1 MQSQRHV
8 AHVKE
13 GDSDV
18 VISSSD
24 TSRWSSPCRLQ
35 SDSNR
40 SNYTSDFEDQDD
52 TLTDKGPKAETSD
65 TCRRKKGKKAQGPNK
80 QKTNHAA
87 NCNVMK
93 LPPIKRQQVSKP
105 GILSADL
112 NCIGDLNNQVR
123 DLKRR
128 LSEARTEN
136 KLLKRL
142 QHHHTVALEHFQES
156 KSSFS
161 QILTNHS
168 NEARGLQGLLR
179 EVRACRDNLARRLQS
194 TEDQL
199 QRTQTGLQHLQQ
211 LSQDHSLLEREELT
225 IRLTWASAV
234 LEDKDKRIL
243 DLEKNLELC
252 RASFSRQIATEQ
264 RKISEARNTSFH
276 LQRQISQLNKGIQDR
291 ERVLETHN
299 IYSHRFRK
307 RPSKKERKSKMVQTD
322 GLVFFPT
329 AVGSF
334 PILEYTETEERLEEL
349 GRSGNQR
356 CHNAVQV
363 SLVIGNPE
371 KEVAEKVS
379 LEVDHPRET
388 ETCADTSDQSNCLE
402 GSSGHQTE
410 EECAKAKEVRVLE
423 GEQKTEGH
431 ESQTFPI
438 SNRSL
443 NLTEPERKE
452 YKLSKIR
459 HIFPQSIENLHNG
472 IPVHSRVDLGP
483 SPTTRS
489 PIKVETT
496 SIGICELC
504 PPAGEKEIQER

>member
-1 MQSQRHV
+1 
-8 AHVKE
+8 
-13 GDSDV
+13 
-18 VISSSD
+18 
-24 TSRWSSPCRLQ
+24 
-35 SDSNR
+35 
-40 SNYTSDFEDQDD
+40 
-52 TLTDKGPKAETSD
+52 
-65 TCRRKKGKKAQGPNK
+65 
-80 QKTNHAA
+80 
-87 NCNVMK
+87 MK

-243 DLEKNLELC
+243 D
-252 RASFSRQIATEQ
+252 
-264 RKISEARNTSFH
+264 
-276 LQRQISQLNKGIQDR
+276 R

-322 GLVFFPT
+322 GLVFPT

-431 ESQTFPI
+431 ESQTSPI

-459 HIFPQSIENLHNG
+459 HIFPQSIENLYNG
-472 IPVHSRVDLGP
+472 IPVHSRVDL
-483 SPTTRS
+483 RS
-489 PIKVETT
+489 F
-496 SIGICELC
+496 SNH
-504 PPAGEKEIQER
+504 QEPNQGGDHQHWDL